1 MNNRLKTLTKGIAD
15 VSPLMIPVVPF
26 GIIFGVIGMELGL
39 SAYMTFG
46 MSVIIFGGASQIVLL
61 QLFSGG
67 ASSLVAITSVGA
79 VNSRHLLYGAVF
91 SEYLSHLK
99 LTWKIILSYI
109 LIDQAFAVSN
119 TYFKKNKENEFKHYH
134 LLGAGFT
141 CWTIWQISTILGIV
155 LGSVVPEELGLSFTI
170 SLTFLALLIN
180 DFRKFKNIIVMMV
193 SGIVA
198 TIGYNAIPF
207 QAYIIVAA
215 LSALLVATLLTL
227 INLKK
232 KIMHWST
239 IIYCGMITYLTRFSM
254 IFLLKEDILNDKTKK
269 VLSYVP
275 SAIFPAIIFPPIFL
289 DSAGSLDI
297 ESNPKIFAA
306 ILAIIVGYMSRSI
319 LVTIFVGLIS
329 YWFLIF
335 VYYQ

>member
-1 MNNRLKTLTKGIAD
+1 MNKRLKTLTKGIID

-26 GIIFGVIGMELGL
+26 GIIYGVIGMDLGIGPYMTLGL
-39 SAYMTFG
+39 SI
-46 MSVIIFGGASQIVLL
+46 IIFGGASQIVLL

-67 ASSLVAITSVGA
+67 ASSLVTITSVGA

-99 LTWKIILSYI
+99 LSWKIILSYV

-119 TYFKKNKENEFKHYH
+119 TYFKKNKKNEFKHYH

-141 CWTIWQISTILGIV
+141 CWIVWQISTILGIV

-170 SLTFLALLIN
+170 SLTFLALLTN
-180 DFRKFKNIIVMMV
+180 DFRKFKNIIIMLV

-198 TIGYNAIPF
+198 TIGYKTIPF

-232 KIMHWST
+232 K
-239 IIYCGMITYLTRFSM
+239 
-254 IFLLKEDILNDKTKK
+254 
-269 VLSYVP
+269 
-275 SAIFPAIIFPPIFL
+275 
-289 DSAGSLDI
+289 
-297 ESNPKIFAA
+297 
-306 ILAIIVGYMSRSI
+306 
-319 LVTIFVGLIS
+319 
-329 YWFLIF
+329 
-335 VYYQ
+335 

>member
-1 MNNRLKTLTKGIAD
+1 MNDRLKTLSRGIID

-39 SAYMTFG
+39 TAYMTFG
-46 MSVIIFGGASQIVLL
+46 MSIIIFGGASQIVLL

-67 ASSLVAITSVGA
+67 ASSLVTITSVGA

-99 LTWKIILSYI
+99 LIWKIVLSYV

-119 TYFKKNKENEFKHYH
+119 TYFKKNKKNNYKHYH

-141 CWTIWQISTILGIV
+141 CWTVWQLSTVLGIL

-180 DFRKFKNIIVMMV
+180 DFRKFKNIIVMLV
-193 SGIVA
+193 SGIIA
-198 TIGYNAIPF
+198 TIGYNTIPF

-215 LSALLVATLLTL
+215 ISALLVAALLTL
-227 INLKK
+227 ITLKK
-232 KIMHWST
+232 
-239 IIYCGMITYLTRFSM
+239 
-254 IFLLKEDILNDKTKK
+254 N
-269 VLSYVP
+269 
-275 SAIFPAIIFPPIFL
+275 
-289 DSAGSLDI
+289 
-297 ESNPKIFAA
+297 
-306 ILAIIVGYMSRSI
+306 
-319 LVTIFVGLIS
+319 
-329 YWFLIF
+329 
-335 VYYQ
+335 